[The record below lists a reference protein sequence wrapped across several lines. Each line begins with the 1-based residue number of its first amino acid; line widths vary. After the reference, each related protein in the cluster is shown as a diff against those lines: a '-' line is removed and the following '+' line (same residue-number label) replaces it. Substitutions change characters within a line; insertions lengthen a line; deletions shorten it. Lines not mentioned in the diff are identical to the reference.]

1 MSDYIEQKKGINLYE
16 KKILDTI
23 SVGCGTSYQSK
34 DFGETNVIKAN
45 DVVKYCTDNINIDNA
60 GGLAERMMK
69 RIVGQELRKQAN
81 LDSIVHMAIGLISD
95 NESVNSKKVGQDWAT
110 RFVNYAEQVSEEE
123 MQAAWAKVLSQEVSK
138 PGSFSLRT
146 LDVLRNMS
154 KEEAETFMKL
164 SHFVLRNNNESF
176 LPNIRGAR
184 DFLERFDVTY
194 DDLLKMEEVGLIN
207 ASPDLVGTFESNDNN
222 VALLHSDVALVFT
235 FENVKPIV
243 SIGMFVLT
251 KAGRELLRIIE
262 TKRNDDYYRQLV
274 EVIHVNA
281 KDVGLCKLVGQNE
294 NGDDIYDDESF
305 VSIKKNDG

>member
-1 MSDYIEQKKGINLYE
+1 MSSYIEYQTGVNLYKE
-16 KKILDTI
+16 KILETI
-23 SVGCGTSYQSK
+23 SVGCGTSYQTK
-34 DFGETNVIKAN
+34 DNGILTFTKTNDLI
-45 DVVKYCTDNINIDNA
+45 KYCANYIDIDNSE
-60 GGLAERMMK
+60 GTFERAVK
-69 RIVGQELRKQAN
+69 RLFGQELKKQEN
-81 LDSIVHMAIGLISD
+81 LDAIVQMSLNIISN
-95 NESVNSKKVGQDWAT
+95 NENVSNNKVESDWAT
-110 RFVNYAEQVSEEE
+110 RFVNYAEQVSGEE
-123 MQAAWAKVLSQEVSK
+123 MRAAWAKVLSQEVSK

-146 LDVLRNMS
+146 LDILRNMS

-164 SHFVLRNNNESF
+164 SQFVLRNRNESF
-176 LPNIRGAR
+176 LPNIRGAQ

-207 ASPDLVGTFESNDNN
+207 AASDLVGTLESNDNI
-222 VALLHSDVALVFT
+222 VALVHADVALVFT

-262 TKRNDDYYRQLV
+262 TQRNDDYYRQLV

-294 NGDDIYDDESF
+294 KGDDIYDDDTF
-305 VSIKKNDG
+305 VSIKNNV